1 MSESARTPWHLWVVG
16 VLSLLWNAF
25 GAYDYLMTQTQNEVY
40 MAQFTPEQLEYFYGF
55 PAWAVAFWA
64 TAVWASVAGSL
75 LLLFR
80 RRTAEKVF
88 LVAMVCMFVSMIY
101 NYVLSDGIEIMGG
114 GVALAMMITIVVVA
128 VALWVYAKRQ
138 AVAGVLT

>member
-80 RRTAEKVF
+80 KRTSEKVF

-114 GVALAMMITIVVVA
+114 GIALAMTITIVVVA

-138 AVAGVLT
+138 AAAGVLA